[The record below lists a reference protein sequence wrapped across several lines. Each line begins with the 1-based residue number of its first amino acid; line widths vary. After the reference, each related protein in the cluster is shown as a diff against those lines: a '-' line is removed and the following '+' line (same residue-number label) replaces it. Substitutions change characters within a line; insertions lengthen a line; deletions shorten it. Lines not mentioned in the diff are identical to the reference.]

1 MLTRAVRLTLAEAAS
16 EWLSRHIHKEL
27 PDGFKEAKIIKPAAG
42 YSSCPDHTLKR
53 DILRLLPESE
63 RLGITL
69 LDSCAMI
76 PDASICGLIF
86 IHPDATYPEIRRVS
100 QKAIDEY
107 ARRRGMSDSEKA
119 RFLGHLL

>member
-1 MLTRAVRLTLAEAAS
+1 
-16 EWLSRHIHKEL
+16 
-27 PDGFKEAKIIKPAAG
+27 
-42 YSSCPDHTLKR
+42 
-53 DILRLLPESE
+53 
-63 RLGITL
+63 
-69 LDSCAMI
+69 MI

>member
-1 MLTRAVRLTLAEAAS
+1 MPGASKTTLSPGPGLHLAGRYDRVVAVGIARVWENVLDWE
-16 EWLSRHIHKEL
+16 HL
-27 PDGFKEAKIIKPAAG
+27 PALHSGQF
-42 YSSCPDHTLKR
+42 H
-53 DILRLLPESE
+53 
-63 RLGITL
+63 GITL